1 MSLSIEES
9 PVKATS
15 VILDKSQDWDK
26 WLAVIKRKAQTTNVW
41 QYINPDLK
49 IQPEMPKEPSLPSVT
64 QVKQGATTY
73 SDITTDQDLR
83 VLNFLRDDYKINQRK
98 YDQTFTALANVS
110 NTIINSISTR
120 NLAFIERDC
129 ETP

>member
-49 IQPEMPKEPSLPSVT
+49 I
-64 QVKQGATTY
+64 
-73 SDITTDQDLR
+73 
-83 VLNFLRDDYKINQRK
+83 
-98 YDQTFTALANVS
+98 
-110 NTIINSISTR
+110 
-120 NLAFIERDC
+120 
-129 ETP
+129 